1 MSGNF
6 LTNLNIFGRS
16 NANNTNGSPQP
27 AGAPAQPQYQ
37 TGQQQLNPQ
46 NNNNPAITAAA
57 GAGNNE
63 PANNAVNNADP
74 TKGTQGSQLD
84 SFKDIFNIPTDDSGK
99 PAIPNTNPLA
109 DPIMSVDP
117 QKLREAAGKMDF
129 TRGLEP
135 ELLQKAMSG
144 QDPQAF
150 MQVLNSVAQNGFS
163 TALAATAT
171 MQNQAL
177 STYHSRL
184 DSTLPSRV
192 RDVQISQAAPK
203 NPALAHPSAQP
214 VLSAIRQTIA
224 QANPHLSPE
233 KVAEHAENYFT
244 AMAADMQKAT
254 EAAQP
259 QKKTPGEVDWLAT
272 LSS

>member
-1 MSGNF
+1 MATTPGNF
-6 LTNLNIFGRS
+6 LTNFVFGRPP
-16 NANNTNGSPQP
+16 APPAAPQP
-27 AGAPAQPQYQ
+27 TSYQ

-46 NNNNPAITAAA
+46 NNNNPTTTANA
-57 GAGNNE
+57 GAGQNE
-63 PANNAVNNADP
+63 PPNNSENNADP
-74 TKGTQGSQLD
+74 NKGVQGSQLD
-84 SFKDIFNIPTDDSGK
+84 NFKDIFKIPTDDKGQ
-99 PAIPNTNPLA
+99 PTVPNTNPLA

-177 STYHSRL
+177 NTYHTRL
-184 DSTLPSRV
+184 DGTLASRV

-214 VLSAIRQTIA
+214 VLSAIRQSVA

-233 KVAEHAENYFT
+233 KVAETAENYFV
-244 AMAADMQKAT
+244 AMAADMQ
-254 EAAQP
+254 AANEKSQP
-259 QKKTPGEVDWLAT
+259 QTKSAGETDWMALLKT
-272 LSS
+272 

>member
-1 MSGNF
+1 MATAPGNF
-6 LTNLNIFGRS
+6 LTNFVFGRPP
-16 NANNTNGSPQP
+16 APPTGPSP
-27 AGAPAQPQYQ
+27 APAPSYQPSS
-37 TGQQQLNPQ
+37 TQLNPQ
-46 NNNNPAITAAA
+46 NNNNPANTANA
-57 GAGNNE
+57 GAGQQEPNNN
-63 PANNAVNNADP
+63 PNNNADLN
-74 TKGTQGSQLD
+74 KGAQGSQLD
-84 SFKDIFNIPTDDSGK
+84 NFKDIFKIPTDDKGQ
-99 PAIPNTNPLA
+99 PTIPNTNPLA

-177 STYHSRL
+177 NTYHTRL
-184 DSTLPSRV
+184 DGTLASRV

-214 VLSAIRQTIA
+214 VLSAIRQSVA

-233 KVAEHAENYFT
+233 KVAETAENYFV
-244 AMAADMQKAT
+244 AMAADMQ
-254 EAAQP
+254 AANEKSQP
-259 QKKTPGEVDWLAT
+259 QTKSAGETDWMALLKT
-272 LSS
+272 

>member
-1 MSGNF
+1 MATAPGNF
-6 LTNLNIFGRS
+6 LTNFVFGRPP
-16 NANNTNGSPQP
+16 APPAAPQP
-27 AGAPAQPQYQ
+27 NGYQ

-46 NNNNPAITAAA
+46 NNNNPANTANANA
-57 GAGNNE
+57 GQNE
-63 PANNAVNNADP
+63 PPNNSENNADP
-74 TKGTQGSQLD
+74 NKGVQGSQLD
-84 SFKDIFNIPTDDSGK
+84 NFKDIFKIPTDDKGQ
-99 PAIPNTNPLA
+99 PTVPNTNPLA

-177 STYHSRL
+177 STYHTRL
-184 DSTLPSRV
+184 DGTLASRV

-214 VLSAIRQTIA
+214 VLSAIRQSVA

-233 KVAEHAENYFT
+233 KVAETAENYFV
-244 AMAADMQKAT
+244 AMAADMQ
-254 EAAQP
+254 AANEKSQP
-259 QKKTPGEVDWLAT
+259 QTKSAGETDWMALLKT
-272 LSS
+272 

>member
-1 MSGNF
+1 MATAPGNF
-6 LTNLNIFGRS
+6 LTNFVFGRPP
-16 NANNTNGSPQP
+16 APP
-27 AGAPAQPQYQ
+27 AGPAPAPATSYQPGV
-37 TGQQQLNPQ
+37 TQLNPQ
-46 NNNNPAITAAA
+46 NNTNPATTAANGNGQQEPNNNP
-57 GAGNNE
+57 N
-63 PANNAVNNADP
+63 NNADP
-74 TKGTQGSQLD
+74 NKGVQGSQLD
-84 SFKDIFNIPTDDSGK
+84 NFKDIFKIPTDDKGQ
-99 PAIPNTNPLA
+99 PTVPNTNPLA

-177 STYHSRL
+177 STYHTRL
-184 DSTLPSRV
+184 DGTLASRV

-214 VLSAIRQTIA
+214 VLSAIRQSVA
-224 QANPHLSPE
+224 AANPHLSPE
-233 KVAEHAENYFT
+233 KVAETAENYFV
-244 AMAADMQKAT
+244 AMAADMQ
-254 EAAQP
+254 AANEKSQP
-259 QKKTPGEVDWLAT
+259 QTKSAGETDWMALLKT
-272 LSS
+272 